1 MNIST
6 ICFID
11 STILDRQVTYYKL
24 ETFKI
29 IVLLWFI
36 KLCVKI
42 AFVIYVYNHYT
53 IVED

>member
-1 MNIST
+1 MNIFT
-6 ICFID
+6 TWFINL
-11 STILDRQVTYYKL
+11 TILDKQVFYLIK

-29 IVLLWFI
+29 IILLWLI

>member
-6 ICFID
+6 ISFID
-11 STILDRQVTYYKL
+11 STILDKQVSYYIL

-29 IVLLWFI
+29 IVLLWFL
-36 KLCVKI
+36 KLFVKI